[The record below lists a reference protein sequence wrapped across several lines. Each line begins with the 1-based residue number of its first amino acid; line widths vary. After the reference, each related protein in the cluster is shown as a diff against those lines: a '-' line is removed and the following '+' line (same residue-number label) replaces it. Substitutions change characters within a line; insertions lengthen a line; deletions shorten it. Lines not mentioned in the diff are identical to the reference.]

1 MVTTKERKV
10 IYSII
15 YSLEKLFKK
24 EVCEEIRK
32 ELLNEIKECKSWLK
46 GEKSNEWLKE
56 LVSFHHSHGT
66 THFRK
71 LVLVEIEDSKTIKLV

>member
-1 MVTTKERKV
+1 MVTTRERKV

-15 YSLEKLFKK
+15 YSLEKLLKK
-24 EVCEEIRK
+24 EVCIEIRK

-56 LVSFHHSHGT
+56 LVSFHLSHGT
-66 THFRK
+66 TQFRK
-71 LVLVEIEDSKTIKLV
+71 LFLVEIEDLRSIKIV